1 MVSTRS
7 GAGGGTSAAGG
18 AGGQRGWAN
27 GKRGLQE
34 PPSPVSSDARL
45 FGPGV
50 WRSLK
55 PSRRR
60 RHNRSHGW
68 SSESSGTSSSSS
80 SACSLPFS
88 TSRVPAP
95 FASPC
100 SYPLRSRGGVVASAT
115 AGSGE
120 PALAQDSLVQ
130 GTPAADIYGL
140 QTPPA
145 DMSAEEY
152 PTTGNGVLRRGA
164 LADIGRES
172 AVEKLPAPPVGK
184 MSRTWSL
191 GPGGARVTALVGFTP
206 LATSSGSGAGSRAG
220 SGLDQHRSGATGSA
234 GTPHVVLSSAPLS
247 KRGKGP
253 ALSMMRAAASACAA
267 VAAADAAMARAAAV
281 GKAAAHAQLAAAGA
295 ANCSW
300 RTFKV

>member
-1 MVSTRS
+1 
-7 GAGGGTSAAGG
+7 
-18 AGGQRGWAN
+18 
-27 GKRGLQE
+27 
-34 PPSPVSSDARL
+34 
-45 FGPGV
+45 
-50 WRSLK
+50 
-55 PSRRR
+55 
-60 RHNRSHGW
+60 
-68 SSESSGTSSSSS
+68 
-80 SACSLPFS
+80 
-88 TSRVPAP
+88 
-95 FASPC
+95 
-100 SYPLRSRGGVVASAT
+100 
-115 AGSGE
+115 
-120 PALAQDSLVQ
+120 VQ

-164 LADIGRES
+164 LADIGRAS

-191 GPGGARVTALVGFTP
+191 GPGGSRVTALVGFTP

-220 SGLDQHRSGATGSA
+220 SALDQHRSGATGSA

-247 KRGKGP
+247 KREKGP

-281 GKAAAHAQLAAAGA
+281 GKAAGHAQLAAAGA
-295 ANCSW
+295 AKCSW
-300 RTFKV
+300 RTFKVERKTIKVESALDGGVLRGSEDPEGLAGGGPFERPVVGSGTPQRWTGNGTPEPPSGRVTTELPARSGNSKPSAESGTTERPARVSGGPSSGEVPVNSGTSGVGRARVKDEKQHGTAM